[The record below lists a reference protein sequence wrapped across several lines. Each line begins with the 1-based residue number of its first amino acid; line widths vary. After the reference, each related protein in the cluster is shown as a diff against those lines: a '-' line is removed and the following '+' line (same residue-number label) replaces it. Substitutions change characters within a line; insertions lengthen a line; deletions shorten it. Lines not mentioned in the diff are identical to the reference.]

1 MVTASPASTLRRL
14 TVIVGLQWLG
24 ASLGLPLLPLFLEH
38 RGGTPTVIG
47 MIMSAF
53 FVAGVATQF
62 ALGHLVDRFG
72 RRVVLLSS
80 LGLYG
85 VASMTYLLP
94 VSAPYFIVTRV
105 AQGAAAG
112 AIEVAS
118 LSAVAALYPE
128 HERGRAVSRIFAAQL
143 FGLAVGPV
151 AGVVVS
157 VRALGWA
164 YFVAGVFSL
173 LAMVQAGRLSLGDV
187 VVQGPLP
194 ALAWSRNVVG
204 ALVAAAA
211 SGLAI
216 GVYETC
222 WTLLMHA
229 HHATTLQ
236 IRLSF
241 TLFSVP
247 WVVLSPLGGWLAD
260 HANRRLIG
268 LGGLANMAFF
278 LSLYP
283 HVHSNVTLLWLGS
296 IEAIGG
302 SLSLPSIASL
312 LTQGSSEREFGR
324 RQGLYATANT
334 ASLALAALVSGAL
347 FSINTALPFTIMA
360 AASMALTLTTLFWWR
375 GVAGRI
381 SHTAPATADA
391 DAAGQLEEEQG

>member
-1 MVTASPASTLRRL
+1 M
-14 TVIVGLQWLG
+14 VIVGLQWLG

-38 RGGTPTVIG
+38 RGGTPSVIG
-47 MIMSAF
+47 IIMSAF
-53 FVAGVATQF
+53 FLAGVATQF

-72 RRVVLLSS
+72 RRTILLTS
-80 LGLYG
+80 LLVYA

-94 VSAPYFIVTRV
+94 VGAPVFIVTRML
-105 AQGAAAG
+105 QGAAAG

-151 AGVVVS
+151 AGVAVS

-164 YFVAGVFSL
+164 YFATGILCLV
-173 LAMVQAGRLSLGDV
+173 AMVPARRLALGDPTDS
-187 VVQGPLP
+187 GPLP
-194 ALAWSRNVVG
+194 PLQWTRNVVG
-204 ALVAAAA
+204 ALLAA
-211 SGLAI
+211 SAVGVAV

-247 WVVLSPLGGWLAD
+247 WVAFSRLGGWLAD
-260 HANRRLIG
+260 HSNRRVIALVG
-268 LGGLANMAFF
+268 LTNVAFF

-283 HVHSNVTLLWLGS
+283 HIHSNVALLWLGS
-296 IEAIGG
+296 VEAVGS
-302 SLSLPSIASL
+302 SLSSPSIASL
-312 LTQGSSEREFGR
+312 LTQGSSDREFGR

-334 ASLALAALVSGAL
+334 ASLALAALTSGTMFSVSPV
-347 FSINTALPFTIMA
+347 LPFTVMA
-360 AASMALTLTTLFWWR
+360 VASMALTLAATIWWR
-375 GVAGRI
+375 GVAGNVR
-381 SHTAPATADA
+381 TPRVPPPT
-391 DAAGQLEEEQG
+391 

>member
-1 MVTASPASTLRRL
+1 M
-14 TVIVGLQWLG
+14 VIVGLQWLG

-38 RGGTPTVIG
+38 RGGTPSVIG
-47 MIMSAF
+47 IIMSAF
-53 FVAGVATQF
+53 FLAGVATQF

-72 RRVVLLSS
+72 RRTILLTS
-80 LGLYG
+80 LLVYA

-94 VSAPYFIVTRV
+94 VGAPVFIVTRML
-105 AQGAAAG
+105 QGAAAG

-151 AGVVVS
+151 AGVAVS

-164 YFVAGVFSL
+164 YFATGILCLV
-173 LAMVQAGRLSLGDV
+173 AMVPARRLALGDPTDS
-187 VVQGPLP
+187 GPLP
-194 ALAWSRNVVG
+194 PLQWTRNVVG
-204 ALVAAAA
+204 ALLAA
-211 SGLAI
+211 SAVGVAV

-247 WVVLSPLGGWLAD
+247 WVAFSRLGGWLAD
-260 HANRRLIG
+260 HSNRRVIALVG
-268 LGGLANMAFF
+268 LTNVAFF

-283 HVHSNVTLLWLGS
+283 HIHSNVALLWLGS
-296 IEAIGG
+296 VEAVGS
-302 SLSLPSIASL
+302 SLSSPSIASL
-312 LTQGSSEREFGR
+312 LTQGSSDREFGR

-334 ASLALAALVSGAL
+334 ASLALAALTSGAM
-347 FSINTALPFTIMA
+347 FSVSPVLPFTVMA
-360 AASMALTLTTLFWWR
+360 VASMALTLAATIWWR
-375 GVAGRI
+375 GVAGNVRTP
-381 SHTAPATADA
+381 HVPPPT
-391 DAAGQLEEEQG
+391 

>member
-1 MVTASPASTLRRL
+1 M
-14 TVIVGLQWLG
+14 VIVGLQWLG

-38 RGGTPTVIG
+38 RGGTPSVIG
-47 MIMSAF
+47 IIMSAF
-53 FVAGVATQF
+53 FLAGVATQF

-72 RRVVLLSS
+72 RRTILLTS
-80 LGLYG
+80 LLVYA

-94 VSAPYFIVTRV
+94 VGAPVFIVTRML
-105 AQGAAAG
+105 QGAAAG

-151 AGVVVS
+151 AGVAVS

-164 YFVAGVFSL
+164 YFATGILCLV
-173 LAMVQAGRLSLGDV
+173 AMVPARRLALGDPTDS
-187 VVQGPLP
+187 GPLP
-194 ALAWSRNVVG
+194 PLQWTRNVVG
-204 ALVAAAA
+204 ALLAA
-211 SGLAI
+211 SAVGVAV

-247 WVVLSPLGGWLAD
+247 WVAFSRLGGWLAD
-260 HANRRLIG
+260 HSNRRVIALVG
-268 LGGLANMAFF
+268 LTNVAFF

-283 HVHSNVTLLWLGS
+283 HIHSNVALLWLGS
-296 IEAIGG
+296 VEAVGS
-302 SLSLPSIASL
+302 SLSSPSIASL
-312 LTQGSSEREFGR
+312 LTQGSSDREFGR

-334 ASLALAALVSGAL
+334 ASLALAALTSGAM
-347 FSINTALPFTIMA
+347 FSVSPVLPFTVMA
-360 AASMALTLTTLFWWR
+360 VASMALTLAATIWWR
-375 GVAGRI
+375 GVAGNVR
-381 SHTAPATADA
+381 TPRVPPPT
-391 DAAGQLEEEQG
+391 

>member
-1 MVTASPASTLRRL
+1 M
-14 TVIVGLQWLG
+14 VIVGLQWLG

-38 RGGTPTVIG
+38 RGGTPSVIG
-47 MIMSAF
+47 IIMSAF
-53 FVAGVATQF
+53 FLAGVATQF

-72 RRVVLLSS
+72 RRTILLTS
-80 LGLYG
+80 LLVYA

-94 VSAPYFIVTRV
+94 VSAPVFIVTRML
-105 AQGAAAG
+105 QGAAAG

-151 AGVVVS
+151 AGVAVS

-164 YFVAGVFSL
+164 YFATGILCLV
-173 LAMVQAGRLSLGDV
+173 AMVPARRLALGDPTDS
-187 VVQGPLP
+187 GPLP
-194 ALAWSRNVVG
+194 PLQWTRNVVG
-204 ALVAAAA
+204 ALLAA
-211 SGLAI
+211 SAVGVAV

-247 WVVLSPLGGWLAD
+247 WVAFSRLGGWLAD
-260 HANRRLIG
+260 HSNRRVIALVG
-268 LGGLANMAFF
+268 LTNVAFF

-283 HVHSNVTLLWLGS
+283 HIHSNVALLWLGS
-296 IEAIGG
+296 VEAVGS
-302 SLSLPSIASL
+302 SLSSPSIASL
-312 LTQGSSEREFGR
+312 LTQGSSDREFGR

-334 ASLALAALVSGAL
+334 ASLALAALTSGAM
-347 FSINTALPFTIMA
+347 FSVSPVLPFTVMA
-360 AASMALTLTTLFWWR
+360 VASMALTLAATIWWR
-375 GVAGRI
+375 GVAGNVRTP
-381 SHTAPATADA
+381 HVPPPT
-391 DAAGQLEEEQG
+391 

>member
-1 MVTASPASTLRRL
+1 MVAVDRRRTLQQL
-14 TVIVGLQWLG
+14 MVIVGLQWLG

-38 RGGTPTVIG
+38 RGGTPSVIG
-47 MIMSAF
+47 IIMSAF
-53 FVAGVATQF
+53 FLAGVATQF

-72 RRVVLLSS
+72 RRTILLTS
-80 LGLYG
+80 LLVYA

-94 VSAPYFIVTRV
+94 VSAPVFILTRML
-105 AQGAAAG
+105 QGAAAG

-151 AGVVVS
+151 AGVAVS

-164 YFVAGVFSL
+164 YFATGILCLIATVPARR
-173 LAMVQAGRLSLGDV
+173 LALGDPTDS
-187 VVQGPLP
+187 GPLP
-194 ALAWSRNVVG
+194 PLQWTRNVVG
-204 ALVAAAA
+204 ALLAA
-211 SGLAI
+211 SAVGVAV

-247 WVVLSPLGGWLAD
+247 WVAFSRLGGWLAD
-260 HANRRLIG
+260 HRNRRVIALVG
-268 LGGLANMAFF
+268 LTNVAFF

-283 HVHSNVTLLWLGS
+283 HIHSNVALLWLGS
-296 IEAIGG
+296 VEAIGS
-302 SLSLPSIASL
+302 SLSSPSIASL
-312 LTQGSSEREFGR
+312 LTQRSSDREFGR

-334 ASLALAALVSGAL
+334 ASLALAALTSGAM
-347 FSINTALPFTIMA
+347 FSVNPVLPFTVMA
-360 AASMALTLTTLFWWR
+360 VLSMVLTLAATIWWR
-375 GVAGRI
+375 GVAGNVR
-381 SHTAPATADA
+381 APRTSSPT
-391 DAAGQLEEEQG
+391 

>member
-1 MVTASPASTLRRL
+1 M
-14 TVIVGLQWLG
+14 VIVGLQWLG

-38 RGGTPTVIG
+38 RGGTPSVIG
-47 MIMSAF
+47 IIMSAF
-53 FVAGVATQF
+53 FLAGVATQF

-72 RRVVLLSS
+72 RRTILLTS
-80 LGLYG
+80 LLVYA

-94 VSAPYFIVTRV
+94 VGAPVFIVTRML
-105 AQGAAAG
+105 QGAAAG

-151 AGVVVS
+151 AGVAVS

-164 YFVAGVFSL
+164 YFATGILCLV
-173 LAMVQAGRLSLGDV
+173 AMVPARRLALGDPTDS
-187 VVQGPLP
+187 GPLP
-194 ALAWSRNVVG
+194 PLQWTRNVVG
-204 ALVAAAA
+204 ALLAA
-211 SGLAI
+211 SAVGVAV

-247 WVVLSPLGGWLAD
+247 WVAFSRLGGWLAD
-260 HANRRLIG
+260 HSNRRVIALVG
-268 LGGLANMAFF
+268 LTNVAFF

-283 HVHSNVTLLWLGS
+283 HIHSNVALLWLGS
-296 IEAIGG
+296 VEAVGS
-302 SLSLPSIASL
+302 SLSSPSIASL
-312 LTQGSSEREFGR
+312 LTQGSSDREFGR

-334 ASLALAALVSGAL
+334 ASLALAALTSGTMFSVSPV
-347 FSINTALPFTIMA
+347 LPFTVMA
-360 AASMALTLTTLFWWR
+360 VASMALTLAATIWWR
-375 GVAGRI
+375 GVAGNVRTP
-381 SHTAPATADA
+381 HVPPPT
-391 DAAGQLEEEQG
+391 